1 MMKIFIN
8 FGEISHFKGHGSK
21 TRGQNVGGSTNPK
34 KSPCFNKISMF
45 ADKSPIFSF
54 NRRWLHFFV
63 DISAINLYLKKKSPK
78 IPHRPPRTLLWTS
91 GRPATQHT

>member
-45 ADKSPIFSF
+45 ADK
-54 NRRWLHFFV
+54 
-63 DISAINLYLKKKSPK
+63 
-78 IPHRPPRTLLWTS
+78 
-91 GRPATQHT
+91 